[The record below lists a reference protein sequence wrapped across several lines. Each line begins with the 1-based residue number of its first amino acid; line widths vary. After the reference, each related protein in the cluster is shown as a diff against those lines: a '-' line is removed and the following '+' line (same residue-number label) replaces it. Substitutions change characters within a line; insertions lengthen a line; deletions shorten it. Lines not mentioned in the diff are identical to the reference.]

1 VSSGSVEK
9 YADGKPAT
17 VVVVN
22 ALDCSKIERSRNES
36 FVAPSQIPITFAAP
50 VVLFLLQ
57 HHFL

>member
-17 VVVVN
+17 VVV
-22 ALDCSKIERSRNES
+22 ES